1 MGSVHHHGTPK
12 QLDRLK
18 QQNNRNILGKL
29 SGLDLNKTFPVSSLK
44 KRGCNVWTHPQRQ
57 KNLILNNLLILTKFF
72 IHCWRVPDTGNR
84 FSHKTSSK
92 FRRFQ
97 EAESFMLV
105 KPGGAGAQNRF
116 QLPAGNRKFPL
127 LPQAF
132 ITASCCSGNQRTAA
146 SAGFPPIISPAGA
159 KPRPKQVYL
168 RLLLSCSIA
177 SELLRIMKRIALL
190 LVLTWAAPAARCYPS
205 GLVSESCADMTP
217 NHSAAP
223 QTTTAPFTVSVE
235 RSGTA
240 PGGQVKVSLQGPS
253 SGPFTGFLLEAR
265 EPGGQSAVGSFLL
278 GSGPARLLT
287 CFQKLNSA
295 VSHSSASPKTNIQVT
310 WQPDPDRTVGVVQFQ
325 ASFVQSYRT
334 FWVGVKSPVL
344 SLNGSQAADTA
355 TLSPGSTP
363 ISNVGCGSTK
373 LCFNQPLNCNPSI
386 SSNCFFMSA
395 KLLTPPE
402 SGVRYELSGPGE
414 GYIAFGWS
422 DDQKMGEDDIYICGL
437 SSAGGVDV
445 QRAFSVGRKAPTVQ
459 SKGNVSD
466 IQTSNQNGVL
476 TCTFTS
482 KNAIFTSSSS
492 SFSSNKL
499 FYLLLAYGP
508 STNGTIMEHQKAY
521 SSSQQV
527 ALTSTDVIQSDGKEQ
542 MIRAHGCLM
551 LLAWMTL
558 GPLGMV
564 VARYL
569 RRSSQVQMCGKDLW
583 FVIHVSVMSFTV
595 VITIIAFIL
604 AFAYL
609 GGWEYGVHPVL
620 GCLVLTLT
628 LIQPILALMRCA
640 PQHPRRFLFN
650 WAHFVIAVSLKLL
663 AVATVF
669 TGMMMMDSSG
679 WLTKVLGGFTGW
691 EALLLILM
699 ELQARWR
706 SAADGSDPVQPD
718 TVGRDVLLVALF
730 LTGNLSFLIAL
741 LAGIGQAVHS

>member
-1 MGSVHHHGTPK
+1 MCVC
-12 QLDRLK
+12 
-18 QQNNRNILGKL
+18 
-29 SGLDLNKTFPVSSLK
+29 V
-44 KRGCNVWTHPQRQ
+44 CVCACVCVCPQ
-57 KNLILNNLLILTKFF
+57 
-72 IHCWRVPDTGNR
+72 
-84 FSHKTSSK
+84 
-92 FRRFQ
+92 
-97 EAESFMLV
+97 
-105 KPGGAGAQNRF
+105 
-116 QLPAGNRKFPL
+116 
-127 LPQAF
+127 
-132 ITASCCSGNQRTAA
+132 
-146 SAGFPPIISPAGA
+146 
-159 KPRPKQVYL
+159 
-168 RLLLSCSIA
+168 
-177 SELLRIMKRIALL
+177 
-190 LVLTWAAPAARCYPS
+190 
-205 GLVSESCADMTP
+205 
-217 NHSAAP
+217 
-223 QTTTAPFTVSVE
+223 
-235 RSGTA
+235 
-240 PGGQVKVSLQGPS
+240 
-253 SGPFTGFLLEAR
+253 
-265 EPGGQSAVGSFLL
+265 
-278 GSGPARLLT
+278 
-287 CFQKLNSA
+287 NSA

-355 TLSPGSTP
+355 TLSPGSTSLHCPGISDDWSSVSLQP

-508 STNGTIMEHQKAY
+508 STNGRKTLTLQVLVRIPPRVLLSVLLG
-521 SSSQQV
+521 SSGPS
-527 ALTSTDVIQSDGKEQ
+527 
-542 MIRAHGCLM
+542 HGLLSCLM

-706 SAADGSDPVQPD
+706 SAA
-718 TVGRDVLLVALF
+718 
-730 LTGNLSFLIAL
+730 
-741 LAGIGQAVHS
+741 GQNRNR